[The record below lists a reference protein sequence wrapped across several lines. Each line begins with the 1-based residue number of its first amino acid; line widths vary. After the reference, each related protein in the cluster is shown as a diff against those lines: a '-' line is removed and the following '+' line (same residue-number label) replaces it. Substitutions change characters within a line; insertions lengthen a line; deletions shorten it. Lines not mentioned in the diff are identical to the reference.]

1 MPIPSQ
7 IGAKGEDRQGEQD
20 NPGQQAQG
28 QAEGETPSPASAGKS
43 LIQARLNHCQGVAC
57 WGANAAKE

>member
-28 QAEGETPSPASAGKS
+28 QAEGNTVASERGQEPEPGETQS
-43 LIQARLNHCQGVAC
+43 LSGRCLLGR
-57 WGANAAKE
+57 

>member
-28 QAEGETPSPASAGKS
+28 QAEGNTVASERRQEPEPGKT
-43 LIQARLNHCQGVAC
+43 
-57 WGANAAKE
+57 